1 MLSASQWTSSNL
13 PNACAG
19 RGGAVGKT
27 GPLGFEGQRGQNGSD
42 GQPGRRGPRG
52 PRGPS
57 GVTGPAGPTGFN
69 ASESYIRETFR
80 SMGVPNAIYNVA
92 LEFDSPGSLFT
103 FEIGTSN
110 KFRITAPSYLE
121 SGYWFI
127 TKYYHSDPITLYLD
141 TVDTSDGYAAT
152 ARTYVISRG
161 LLGNTSTWYV
171 YYYKDRV
178 TNTNNF
184 YLY

>member
-27 GPLGFEGQRGQNGSD
+27 GPPGPEGPRGQNGSD
-42 GQPGRRGPRG
+42 GQSGPRG
-52 PRGPS
+52 PRGPQGVS
-57 GVTGPAGPTGFN
+57 GVSGPDGPRGFN
-69 ASESYIRETFR
+69 AIEPYSIDLFR
-80 SMGVPNAIYNVA
+80 STGLPNNIYNVP
-92 LEFDSPGSLFT
+92 LEFDSPGSLFL

-141 TVDTSDGYAAT
+141 TVTTSDGYAAT
-152 ARTYVISRG
+152 TRTYVISRG

-171 YYYKDRV
+171 YYYKDSV